1 MYTSLRKG
9 RGFPAYLLRT
19 LLWRRQPLPRGRDY
33 DLADDLV
40 LCSDDMQS
48 DTHSYIYVVW
58 PSLVMPIG
66 IYMVDDMHSV
76 TYVCIC
82 GLAYDGCFALLPSGL

>member
-1 MYTSLRKG
+1 ML
-9 RGFPAYLLRT
+9 
-19 LLWRRQPLPRGRDY
+19 
-33 DLADDLV
+33 
-40 LCSDDMQS
+40 S

-66 IYMVDDMHSV
+66 IYMGDDMHSV

-82 GLAYDGCFALLPSGL
+82 GLAYDGCFALLSGGL